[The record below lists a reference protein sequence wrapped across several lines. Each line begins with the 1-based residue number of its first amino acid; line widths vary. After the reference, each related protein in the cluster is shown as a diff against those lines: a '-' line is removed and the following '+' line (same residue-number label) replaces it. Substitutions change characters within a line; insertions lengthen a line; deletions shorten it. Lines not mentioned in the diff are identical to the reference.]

1 MHVKTRIAHGM
12 RMSGFISTVIG
23 NQLPGPG
30 TIYLRQELN
39 FLAPVRIRDTITGEA
54 VVKEHL

>member
-1 MHVKTRIAHGM
+1 MHIKTRIAHGM
-12 RMSGFISTVIG
+12 RVAGFISTVIG

-39 FLAPVRIRDTITGEA
+39 FLALVRIRDTITGE
-54 VVKEHL
+54 VVIKERL